1 MVLYYRDNFVRVSST
16 VIHTRDR
23 SYPVAQLDD
32 VWLER
37 GPWQADRA
45 FSILMTRLL
54 VGAAGVAFVGAL
66 VAVVIN
72 VEHPGGDLLPTWA
85 VYAFLLGSP
94 VLFGVL
100 IRSAERTAERGP
112 RVLMLCA
119 QWNGENVL
127 LFSTTNATRFG
138 QVHRAVQRALEATYP

>member
-1 MVLYYRDNFVRVSST
+1 MVLYYRDDHVRVSST
-16 VIHTRDR
+16 VIRTADR
-23 SYPVAQLDD
+23 AYPVSQLDD
-32 VWLER
+32 VWLEH

-45 FSILMTRLL
+45 FGILMARLL
-54 VGAAGVAFVGAL
+54 VGLAGVAFVGAL
-66 VAVVIN
+66 VAVVIDPR
-72 VEHPGGDLLPTWA
+72 HPGGELLPTWV

-94 VLFGVL
+94 VVFGVL

-119 QWNGENVL
+119 QWNGQNVL